1 MKINYKTLAKGIFFL
16 ALVTGLT
23 SCEKFL
29 DAPPLNAITKAEALK
44 DEAGVAS
51 VMNAAYSTL
60 GGGNVFGG
68 KYQTL
73 SELLADNIQGELL
86 TGDYGSIYNRQ
97 TSVFG
102 NYKNDFYTDIY
113 QANYR
118 ANTVLENLGVAASKK
133 DDLEGQARFV
143 RAFAHFISVRLFAQ
157 PYGFTPDNGHSG
169 VPIRLSTEITP
180 ATRAT
185 VKQVYDQVIVDLK
198 IAETKLPDENGG
210 YPTKWAAKALLARV
224 YFSMNDF
231 TNAYNYANQ
240 VITSNKFIF
249 RSDYTKR
256 FSEGLSTE
264 AIFQIINTQGSYST
278 GDGLRGDFRSDFNL
292 PVLRFTPALFN
303 LVNTSNDVR
312 KTLFNNVKYPG
323 EIVTTKYNKD
333 RFNVP
338 VLHLTE
344 MKLIRAESA
353 AELGTNLNIAVG
365 DINDILNRAYNGT
378 KSIPLNSSASLIK
391 TNARAERLLEMV
403 AEGDRL
409 YEIKRIGAKG
419 ENIDRRGSVWNC
431 PGLILQ
437 FPVGEMSA
445 NTNFQRNVEG
455 GCN

>member
-1 MKINYKTLAKGIFFL
+1 MKINYKTLAKGFLFL
-16 ALVTGLT
+16 ALVTGFT

-44 DEAGVAS
+44 DEAAVTA
-51 VMNAAYSTL
+51 VMNSAYITL
-60 GGGNVFGG
+60 GGGGIFGG
-68 KYQTL
+68 KYQIL
-73 SELLADNIQGELL
+73 SELLADNINGELL
-86 TGDYGSIYNRQ
+86 TGDYGSIYNRKS
-97 TSVFG
+97 SVFG
-102 NYKNDFYTDIY
+102 SYKNDFYTDLY

-118 ANTVLENLGVAASKK
+118 ANTVLENLGVVTTKK

-143 RAFAHFISVRLFAQ
+143 RAFTHFISVRFFAQ
-157 PYGFTPDNGHSG
+157 PYGFTPDNGHLG
-169 VPIRLSTEITP
+169 VPLRVSTEITP

-185 VKQVYDQVIVDLK
+185 VKQVYDQIIADLK
-198 IAETKLPDENGG
+198 IAEVKISNEDTGN
-210 YPTKWAAKALLARV
+210 PTKWAAKALLARV

-240 VITSNKFIF
+240 VITSNKFTF
-249 RSDYTKR
+249 ESDYTKR

-264 AIFQIINTQGSYST
+264 AIFQIINTPGSYST

-292 PVLRFTPALFN
+292 PTLRFTPALFN

-323 EIVTTKYNKD
+323 EIVINKYNKD
-333 RFNVP
+333 RFNVS

-353 AELGTNLNIAVG
+353 AELNTNLSVAVA

-391 TNARAERLLEMV
+391 TNARTERSLEMV

-409 YEIKRIGAKG
+409 YEIKRIGARG

-431 PGLILQ
+431 PGLVLQ
-437 FPVGEMSA
+437 FPQGEMSA
-445 NTNFQRNVEG
+445 NTGFQRNVEG